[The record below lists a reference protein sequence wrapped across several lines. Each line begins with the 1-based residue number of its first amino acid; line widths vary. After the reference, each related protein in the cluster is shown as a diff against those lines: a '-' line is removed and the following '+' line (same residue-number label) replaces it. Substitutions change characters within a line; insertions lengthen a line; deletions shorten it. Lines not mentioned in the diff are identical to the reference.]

1 MMMVGR
7 CRVVRMM
14 VVVVRVVRVVRVVVA
29 AKATGY
35 AQAGRGATTWSGR
48 RMGGV
53 GTVVPTGGGS
63 RRHTNPTVQ
72 RHAELDLRLDGIV
85 VIQPGVGQHYRGL
98 AITRSGR

>member
-1 MMMVGR
+1 
-7 CRVVRMM
+7 
-14 VVVVRVVRVVRVVVA
+14 VVRVVGVMVA

-35 AQAGRGATTWSGR
+35 AQAGRSATTWSGR

-63 RRHTNPTVQ
+63 RRHTDPTVQ

-98 AITRSGR
+98 AITGSGR